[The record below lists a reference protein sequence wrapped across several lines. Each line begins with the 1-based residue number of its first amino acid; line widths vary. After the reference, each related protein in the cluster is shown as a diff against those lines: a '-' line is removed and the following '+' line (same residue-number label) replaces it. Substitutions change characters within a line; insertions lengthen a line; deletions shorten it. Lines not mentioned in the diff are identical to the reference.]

1 MNSKQMEG
9 AVFLLFILF
18 GVLLLSGIPFLVS
31 NHPARMGNI
40 GFEGFQEGASDKTAD
55 TTKEDIQDLKDEIK
69 DMKKIIKNLA

>member
-31 NHPARMGNI
+31 NHQARMGNI
-40 GFEGFQEGASDKTAD
+40 GFEGFREGVVDKTDDDKQEAID
-55 TTKEDIQDLKDEIK
+55 DLIDKLKKDVTKVLIPK
-69 DMKKIIKNLA
+69 

>member
-1 MNSKQMEG
+1 MEG

-40 GFEGFQEGASDKTAD
+40 GFEGFREGAADKTADTKD

-69 DMKKIIKNLA
+69 EMKKTIKNLA